1 MKILITAKG
10 KTLNDL
16 VDPRFGRATGFI
28 LYNTDTKE
36 YSYHDNTENKEAGHG
51 AGTNTSQKVAELEAS
66 AVISFHIGDKAKKVL
81 DASGIDTYQHVEN
94 ITIQEAINKFQNGEL
109 EKD

>member
-16 VDPRFGRATGFI
+16 VDPRFGRASGFI
-28 LYNTDTKE
+28 LYDTETKE
-36 YSYHDNTENKEAGHG
+36 YSWHDNTKNKEAGHG
-51 AGTNTSQKVAELEAS
+51 AGTNTSQKVAELEAK
-66 AVISFHIGDKAKKVL
+66 AVITFHVGDKAQQVL
-81 DASGIDTYQHVEN
+81 DASKIDIYQHVEN
-94 ITIQEAINKFQNGEL
+94 MTIQEAINKFENGEL